1 MITTL
6 LDSSFFFRNSVKSLL
21 CASLFGLSLASGLN
35 LTSPALGAVATFDEL
50 PEGFSGTTITSG
62 GITFSN
68 LIAGFRLSSEPPQF
82 VVESTDQLE
91 PLFSAPNYL
100 TTDPGFTSGSSPDF
114 GGFGSAQIS
123 TGNLV
128 SNASLD
134 IFSSTVFDQ
143 SDTLIVLE
151 AFLDGNPVAST
162 STSLSQFTVF
172 GPDNELLSTNLS
184 LSGVD
189 FDTLQLYTPIAFA
202 DGVVNI
208 GIDNVVLGEATSVPE
223 PSSPLALAAFGV
235 AWLVS
240 RLKQAGRAK
249 H

>member
-6 LDSSFFFRNSVKSLL
+6 LHSSFLFRNSVKCLVS
-21 CASLFGLSLASGLN
+21 ASLFGLSLVSGLT
-35 LTSPALGAVATFDEL
+35 LTSPALGAVATFDDL

-100 TTDPGFTSGSSPDF
+100 TTDPGFTSGSDPDF
-114 GGFGSAQIS
+114 GSFGSAQIS
-123 TGNLV
+123 TDNVV

-134 IFSSTVFDQ
+134 IFSSSVFDQ

-151 AFLDGNPVAST
+151 AFLNGNPVASA
-162 STSLSQFTVF
+162 STSLSEFTVF

-184 LSGVD
+184 LSGVE

-208 GIDNVVLGEATSVPE
+208 GIDNVVLGEAASVPE
-223 PSSPLALAAFGV
+223 PSSTLALAVLGV
-235 AWLVS
+235 GCIVS
-240 RLKQAGRAK
+240 RLKQAGRPK
-249 H
+249 Q